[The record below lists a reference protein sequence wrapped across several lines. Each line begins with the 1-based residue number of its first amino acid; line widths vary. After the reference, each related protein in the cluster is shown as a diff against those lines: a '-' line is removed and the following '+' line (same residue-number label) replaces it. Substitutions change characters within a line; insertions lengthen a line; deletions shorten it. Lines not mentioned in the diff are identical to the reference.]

1 MVELAEAMGKRS
13 IDNLITYFNGEDI
26 EGHCSHCQTVM
37 KAEERLLTYGG
48 VGKCTTCTK
57 RRAVDGQQGE
67 RSACSVKVDMDGRQ
81 ECSNV
86 EQMALTIEVWWR
98 KLVEG
103 KEGV

>member
-1 MVELAEAMGKRS
+1 MGKSS
-13 IDNLITYFNGEDI
+13 IDILIAYFNGEDI
-26 EGHCSHCQTVM
+26 EGHSSHCQTVM

-67 RSACSVKVDMDGRQ
+67 RSACSVKVDGRQ

-86 EQMALTIEVWWR
+86 ELMGLTVEAWWKR
-98 KLVEG
+98 K
-103 KEGV
+103 